1 MTPFRRRGSLWA
13 FVSCLLAALWLSPAW
28 AQSTMVRLFTTQ
40 GPIDL
45 QLYDTDTPKTVA
57 NFLGYVRRGDF
68 ADTFVHRSVANFVI
82 QTGGYAF
89 PPSGYAGHIPTQ
101 APVVNEFSA
110 TRSNLRGTIAM
121 AKTGG
126 NPDSATSEWFVN
138 LGNNA
143 ANLDTQNGGF
153 TVFGRVTAPSMAT
166 VEKIA
171 ALPKV
176 NAGGALAALPVVDF
190 TGGSVQRANVVLI
203 SSVAE
208 LPPRAQSSTADRV
221 FDYLEAAYPQYL
233 SPSRGVAGVALG
245 YTFRHYAQSNAYVGV
260 KDAKVWY
267 LVPSISQDIGL
278 LGELS
283 DWLSLATQA
292 GY

>member
-1 MTPFRRRGSLWA
+1 MTSFRRRGSMWA
-13 FVSCLLAALWLSPAW
+13 FVSCLLATLWLSSAY
-28 AQSTMVRLFTTQ
+28 AQSTMVRLHTTQ

-45 QLYDTDTPKTVA
+45 QLYDVETPKTVA
-57 NFLGYVRRGDF
+57 NFLGYVRRGDY
-68 ADTFVHRSVANFVI
+68 ADTFVHRSVANFVV

-89 PPSGYAGHIPTQ
+89 PSSGYTGHIPTQ
-101 APVVNEFSA
+101 PPVVNEFSA

-143 ANLDTQNGGF
+143 ANLDGQNGGF
-153 TVFGRVTAPSMAT
+153 TVFGRVTTPTMAT
-166 VEKIA
+166 VDKIA
-171 ALPKV
+171 ALPKA
-176 NAGGALAALPVVDF
+176 NAGGAFTDLPVVNF
-190 TGGSVQRANVVLI
+190 TGTSVQRENVVLV
-203 SSVAE
+203 SSVSE
-208 LPPRAQSSTADRV
+208 LPARAQSSETDRV

-233 SPSRGVAGVALG
+233 SPSRGVAGVDLG
-245 YTFRHYAQSNAYVGV
+245 YTFRYYAQSNAYVGV

-267 LVPSISQDIGL
+267 LVPSLSPDIGL

-283 DWLSLATQA
+283 DWLNQATQA